1 VVQSAIGYYLKY
13 LAGNEDY
20 LFILGLT
27 GSIGSGKTEA
37 ANILAEKGVPIID
50 ADQKGHELY
59 APGTDVQMSLVK
71 IVGES
76 ILSEHGKINRS
87 VLGKFIIEKPHLLE
101 QVNKLLHPLIRNRI
115 EEEIN
120 ILKNSGELTIAVQV
134 PLLFQAKWEDLF
146 DEIWAIE
153 TAENIAIARLVSSRG
168 IDSKFAQNWISSQ
181 GDSKTFTEKADVVIR
196 NEGTLSEFK
205 LKVDKTWTER
215 NPYRGKH
222 D

>member
-1 VVQSAIGYYLKY
+1 
-13 LAGNEDY
+13 
-20 LFILGLT
+20 
-27 GSIGSGKTEA
+27 
-37 ANILAEKGVPIID
+37 
-50 ADQKGHELY
+50 
-59 APGTDVQMSLVK
+59 M
-71 IVGES
+71 
-76 ILSEHGKINRS
+76 
-87 VLGKFIIEKPHLLE
+87 
-101 QVNKLLHPLIRNRI
+101 HPLIRNRI

-120 ILKNSGELTIAVQV
+120 TLKNSGELTIAVQV

-153 TAENIAIARLVSSRG
+153 TAENIAIARLVSNRG
-168 IDSKFAQNWISSQ
+168 IDSKFAKNWISLQ
-181 GDSKTFTEKADVVIR
+181 GDSKIFTEKADVVIR